1 MNFSDEAAA
10 AEAKTK
16 VRSQQK
22 APAGTHCHPPPLPPA
37 AKPVNIKVQKK
48 NICKPA
54 LPIRSTKQSGRV
66 KPSKRRTAPRTR
78 PTAAAAVPSPSP
90 KQEKQESPTRHNKTL
105 DENREPTP
113 TLGAAAHDDHP
124 SSVPPEQE
132 EDSPSESSPRRPA
145 DAAHTHPATPRGSTV
160 TKGKAQ
166 ASLPG
171 VGDRVAAKFIGSGW
185 LSGSV
190 VDPSGLQQQRQWTV
204 QIHRVSNTRSSTA
217 HLEVSALNSEPVS

>member
-1 MNFSDEAAA
+1 MNFSDKAAA

-16 VRSQQK
+16 FRSQQK
-22 APAGTHCHPPPLPPA
+22 APA

-48 NICKPA
+48 SICKPA

-113 TLGAAAHDDHP
+113 TPLGAAAHDDHP

-217 HLEVSALNSEPVS
+217 QLEVSALNSEPVS